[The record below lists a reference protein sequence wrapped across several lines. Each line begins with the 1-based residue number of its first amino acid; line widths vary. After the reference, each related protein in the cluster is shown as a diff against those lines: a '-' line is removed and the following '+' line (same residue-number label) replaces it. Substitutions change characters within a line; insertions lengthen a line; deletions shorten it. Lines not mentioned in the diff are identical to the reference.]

1 MERQELQKA
10 YNQYI
15 EELALNALAHKPINQ
30 NLVNIITKIQ
40 SDMRDMD
47 IVEAMKRIKE
57 NTTSNLNQEDI
68 SVNSTNLSESLEDFN
83 TAKKR

>member
-15 EELALNALAHKPINQ
+15 EELALNALAHKPVNQ
-30 NLVNIITKIQ
+30 NLVNIIAKIQ

-57 NTTSNLNQEDI
+57 NTLNPEDI
-68 SVNSTNLSESLEDFN
+68 SINNNNLSETLEDFN
-83 TAKKR
+83 TIKKR